1 MSGTLWKRNRD
12 MKKFALAA
20 LAVALSAG
28 AAYAENPIVGQ
39 PAEMAAQ
46 DKAFVLLAENP
57 VSSTRSNI
65 DYTAPAAIRQSAP
78 VSQDGSAHRFGDAS
92 PSSYQN

>member
-1 MSGTLWKRNRD
+1 

-28 AAYAENPIVGQ
+28 AAYAENPFVGQ
-39 PAEMAAQ
+39 PEAMAAQ
-46 DKAFVLLAENP
+46 DKAFTQLGQAP
-57 VSSTRSNI
+57 VAAPRGNV
-65 DYTAPAAIRQSAP
+65 DYTAPASIRQSAP
-78 VSQDGSAHRFGDAS
+78 VHHDGSAHRFGDAS